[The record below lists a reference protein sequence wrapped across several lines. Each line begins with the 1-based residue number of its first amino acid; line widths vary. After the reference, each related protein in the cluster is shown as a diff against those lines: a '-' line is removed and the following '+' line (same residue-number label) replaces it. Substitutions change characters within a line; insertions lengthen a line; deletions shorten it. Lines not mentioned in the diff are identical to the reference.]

1 MTTTSPS
8 AHAAAAA
15 SADAARIG
23 ARQRGTTRAG
33 AIARRIARWA
43 AVSAAALAIAASTV
57 VVVPAAAQAAGP
69 TPSPSA
75 TQLSGKATLTLSPLG
90 RGVVPQQGGLS
101 AYVTLDNG
109 TAAEFDAGT
118 VTLSLGTAPLADRSA
133 LSKWLGGDASDVELM
148 TVGTTPMDAV
158 PSGGSSPVLVQVP
171 AAEAQRAPGVYPML
185 ASLNGPDGAITA
197 PSVMIVADPA
207 QPQSTIGVVVP
218 ITAGPLTTGLLT
230 ADELQAMT
238 ASDGQLTALLDG
250 VAGTSAI
257 LAVDPAITTAIRV
270 LGNSAPADATAW
282 LERLTSLSNARF
294 ALQFGDADVAAQ
306 IDAGAATLMTP
317 LELSAYLDPTHF
329 PSGSSGPTPAPTP
342 TPILP
347 DTKTLTDVPGA
358 VAGVYW
364 PFTDTAN
371 DKVLTTLRTADTT
384 ALTLVATGS
393 TVAGASNATVPAR
406 ARMADSRVLLYD
418 SAISAELAQASTAVD
433 PQHRGAP
440 LAAATANL
448 VFAGKDAAGAPLL
461 VTVDR
466 ASTRDAV
473 GLRSAIEAAF
483 DGAAPASL
491 ASLESA
497 SPVDTTFGTTNP
509 DAARTAAFTALS
521 SDEDALHDF
530 SSVLTDPAVL
540 TGPERGQIL
549 QLIGG
554 GWLGDDQAWAAAL
567 AAHRAHT
574 TKTLNSV
581 RILAPSDLVVLS
593 SGADLRFW
601 VRNDLQWPVS
611 VTLHASPD
619 SPKLVVQPLTEVQA
633 SAASNTRA
641 IVPVKARVG
650 NGEVA
655 ISLSLKSPTGV
666 SIGTV
671 QVANVNVRADWEAF
685 GLTALIVLVVA
696 FLVVGVFRTV
706 RRRRRRAAAT
716 AAEAAPVDEQAQDSA
731 TDATPA
737 EDGSPPLAD
746 EPHELESER

>member
-1 MTTTSPS
+1 MTTTSPG

-15 SADAARIG
+15 SADAARTG
-23 ARQRGTTRAG
+23 APAWG
-33 AIARRIARWA
+33 AVRRIARRA
-43 AVSAAALAIAASTV
+43 AVATAALAVAASAFLVAPGT
-57 VVVPAAAQAAGP
+57 AQAADP

-109 TAAEFDAGT
+109 TAAEFDGGT
-118 VTLSLGTAPLADRSA
+118 VTLSVGTAPLADRTA
-133 LSKWLGGDASDVELM
+133 LSAWLGGDRSGVELM
-148 TVGTTPMDAV
+148 TVGTTPMDPV

-171 AAEAQRAPGVYPML
+171 AADAQRAPGVYPML

-197 PSVMIVADPA
+197 PSVMIVSDPA
-207 QPQSTIGVVVP
+207 QPQAGIGVVVP

-230 ADELQAMT
+230 SDQLQAMT
-238 ASDGQLTALLDG
+238 ASDGRLTALLDA
-250 VAGTSAI
+250 VAGTPAI
-257 LAVDPAITTAIRV
+257 LAVDPAIPTAIRV
-270 LGNSAPADATAW
+270 LGSSAPPDATAW
-282 LERLTSLSNARF
+282 LDRLTSLPNARF
-294 ALQFGDADVAAQ
+294 ALQFGDADIAAQ
-306 IDAGAATLMTP
+306 INAGAATLMTP
-317 LELSAYLDPTHF
+317 LELSAYLDPSHF
-329 PSGSSGPTPAPTP
+329 ASGSGGATPAPTA
-342 TPILP
+342 TPSLP
-347 DTKTLTDVPGA
+347 DTKTLTGVPGA
-358 VAGVYW
+358 VRGIYW
-364 PFTDTAN
+364 PFSDTAT

-393 TVAGASNATVPAR
+393 TAAGASNATVPAR
-406 ARMADSRVLLYD
+406 ARIAGSNVLLYD
-418 SAISAELAQASTAVD
+418 SAVSAQLAEASGATD

-466 ASTRDAV
+466 SSTKDAV
-473 GLRSAIEAAF
+473 GLRAAIEAAF
-483 DGAAPASL
+483 DGAMPATL

-497 SPVDTTFGTTNP
+497 SPVDTTFAKT
-509 DAARTAAFTALS
+509 DADTARTAAFTALS
-521 SDEDALHDF
+521 RDEEALHDF
-530 SSVLTDPAVL
+530 SSVLDDPAVL

-554 GWLGDDQAWAAAL
+554 GWVGDDQAWAAAL
-567 AAHRAHT
+567 AAHRAQT
-574 TKTLNSV
+574 AKTLDSV

-601 VRNDLQWPVS
+601 VRNDLQWPVT

-619 SPKLVVQPLTEVQA
+619 SPKLVVQPVTDVQA
-633 SAASNTRA
+633 SAASNTRT

-671 QVANVNVRADWEAF
+671 QVANVNVRADWEGF
-685 GLTALIVLVVA
+685 GLIALIVLVVA
-696 FLVVGVFRTV
+696 FLVLGVIRTV
-706 RRRRRRAAAT
+706 RRRRRRAATSAADAG
-716 AAEAAPVDEQAQDSA
+716 AAEEQAQDA
-731 TDATPA
+731 AVDAAPA
-737 EDGSPPLAD
+737 DAASPGAQD
-746 EPHELESER
+746 EPHDVETER